1 MIYFLLLPVQ
11 ISETNFDDEHGPFF
25 QTLKKIKAKA
35 ALVRIGSIPVVELS
49 KLKDYMLN
57 TDTEG

>member
-1 MIYFLLLPVQ
+1 MLYFLLLPVQ
-11 ISETNFDDEHGPFF
+11 ISETNFDDEHVPFF
-25 QTLKKIKAKA
+25 QTLKKFKAKA